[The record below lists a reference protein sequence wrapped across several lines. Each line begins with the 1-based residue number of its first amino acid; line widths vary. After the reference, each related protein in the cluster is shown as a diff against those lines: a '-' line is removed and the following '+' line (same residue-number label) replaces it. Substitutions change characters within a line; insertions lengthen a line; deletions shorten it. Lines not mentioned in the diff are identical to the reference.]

1 MNVGQQITNKILV
14 RNYQNEFPIITLCG
28 STKFLPLFQQ
38 YRKEFTIAG
47 YIVLSPEIYGHYGD
61 TMTEKEKQQL
71 DRMHL
76 AKISM
81 SDMIFVINKNGY
93 IGESTKREI
102 EWAKQLEK
110 KIIYLED
117 IDE

>member
-1 MNVGQQITNKILV
+1 M
-14 RNYQNEFPIITLCG
+14 
-28 STKFLPLFQQ
+28 
-38 YRKEFTIAG
+38 AG
-47 YIVLSPEIYGHYGD
+47 CIVLSPEIYGHYGD
-61 TMTEKEKQQL
+61 TMAKEEKQRL

>member
-1 MNVGQQITNKILV
+1 M
-14 RNYQNEFPIITLCG
+14 
-28 STKFLPLFQQ
+28 
-38 YRKEFTIAG
+38 AG
-47 YIVLSPEIYGHYGD
+47 CIVLSPEIYGHYGD
-61 TMTEKEKQQL
+61 AMTEKEKQRL